1 MNRASKTCNLILAL
15 DVPERQNALLM
26 LEQLQPDL
34 KWVKIGLQLFCRYGP
49 DFVREIAQM
58 GFKIF
63 LDLKLHD
70 IPNTVAHAVE
80 SVAYLPVDLLSV
92 HISGGSTML
101 EWALEVQQEK
111 APHLKLL
118 GISVLTT
125 MEAVDLVSIGI
136 EDEVEQQVLRLARL
150 ANSVGLHGIVCS
162 PKELAL
168 LRRELGEKPILLTP
182 GIRHEA
188 AKAYDQKR
196 IMTPIQAAS
205 LGANFIVVGRPILE
219 ARDPLLVVRSILSNI
234 Q

>member
-49 DFVREIAQM
+49 DFVREVAQM

-80 SVAYLPVDLLSV
+80 SVASLPVDLLSV

-101 EWALEVQQEK
+101 EWAVKVQQEK
-111 APHLKLL
+111 APYLKLL

-125 MEAVDLVSIGI
+125 MEAVDLAAIGVQG
-136 EDEVEQQVLRLARL
+136 EVEQQVLRLAWL
-150 ANSVGLHGIVCS
+150 ANSAQLHGIVCS

-168 LRRELGEKPILLTP
+168 LRSELGEKPILLTP
-182 GIRHEA
+182 GIRPEA

-196 IMTPIQAAS
+196 IMTPVQAVS

-219 ARDPLLVVRSILSNI
+219 ARDPLTLVRSILSNI